1 MSTYG
6 EAPLPDYAGYEP
18 SSSFL
23 NTNLESKL
31 DKYRYNLRVPK
42 VQKIRLKDLIVVV
55 IKALSNYAGVRR
67 LKDLTVH
74 IRFNL
79 V

>member
-1 MSTYG
+1 M
-6 EAPLPDYAGYEP
+6 
-18 SSSFL
+18 
-23 NTNLESKL
+23 
-31 DKYRYNLRVPK
+31 PK

-55 IKALSNYAGVRR
+55 IKALSNYVGVRR

-79 V
+79 I